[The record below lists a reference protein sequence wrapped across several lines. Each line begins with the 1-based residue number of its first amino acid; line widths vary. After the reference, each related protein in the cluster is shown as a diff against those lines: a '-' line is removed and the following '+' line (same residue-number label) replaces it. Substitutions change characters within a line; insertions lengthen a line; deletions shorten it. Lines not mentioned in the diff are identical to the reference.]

1 MNGIK
6 HVADPDP
13 FPSGLGSGSG
23 SGPVGYSKEHNKMLQ
38 SNFWLVPI
46 RSSDMETQVKIF
58 EKKLFW
64 YIIILKRRGSGSLQ
78 NSQIRIKVK
87 IPDPDQNG
95 SATLMLKY
103 INCRY
108 RHGTYTCM
116 RSSRCI

>member
-46 RSSDMETQVKIF
+46 GSSDMETQVKIF

-64 YIIILKRRGSGSLQ
+64 YIRYHFETERIWILTKQSDTYQSENPGSGSKW
-78 NSQIRIKVK
+78 IRNTDVK
-87 IPDPDQNG
+87 IHK
-95 SATLMLKY
+95 L
-103 INCRY
+103 
-108 RHGTYTCM
+108 
-116 RSSRCI
+116 